1 MEQKRKEELLREVLA
16 LAKLTDPLFQE
27 KLHVLIE
34 HFESQEQ
41 ALQKVSAENQILLKE
56 REERIAVLHQ
66 IDEKKN
72 KVMLQQ
78 SKMAAMGEMMDII
91 AHQWKQ
97 PLNTLS
103 MINDMLKSDFEAN
116 RIDKNYIDDI
126 TDTTSIQIKYM
137 VNTLNEFR
145 KFFRPSKENEY
156 FSIHSALESVKI
168 ILKDELIQ
176 QNIVLETQ
184 IDKKI
189 KIEGAKNEF
198 VHLFI
203 NFIKNSI
210 EAFNENRIARRFITI
225 RAYNRHAKTII
236 EVEDN
241 AGGIPPYIL
250 NDIFKLNFTTKEK
263 TSGTGI
269 GLYMSMQIVQK
280 HNGILSVANTPEGA
294 IFTITL

>member
-27 KLHVLIE
+27 KLHALIE

-103 MINDMLKSDFEAN
+103 MINDMLKSDFEAG

-145 KFFRPSKENEY
+145 KFFRPSKENEF

-210 EAFNENRIARRFITI
+210 EAFNENRITHRSITI

-280 HNGILSVANTPEGA
+280 HNGILSVANTPQGA

>member
-1 MEQKRKEELLREVLA
+1 MEQKRKEQLLREVLA

-145 KFFRPSKENEY
+145 KFFRPSKENDH
-156 FSIHSALESVKI
+156 FTIHSALESVKV
-168 ILKDELIQ
+168 ILKDELIK
-176 QNIVLETQ
+176 QNVTLRIEV
-184 IDKKI
+184 DKKI
-189 KIEGAKNEF
+189 KVTGAKNEF

-210 EAFNENRIARRFITI
+210 EAFNENGIHERFVTI
-225 RAYNRHAKTII
+225 RADNRHAKTII

>member
-27 KLHVLIE
+27 KLHALIE

-145 KFFRPSKENEY
+145 KFFRPSKENDH
-156 FSIHSALESVKI
+156 FTIHSALESVKV
-168 ILKDELIQ
+168 ILKDELIK
-176 QNIVLETQ
+176 QNVTLHIE

-189 KIEGAKNEF
+189 KVTGAKNEF

-210 EAFNENRIARRFITI
+210 EAFNENGIHERFVTI

>member
-1 MEQKRKEELLREVLA
+1 MEKKKKEELLREVLA
-16 LAKLTDPLFQE
+16 LTKQTDPLFQE
-27 KLHVLIE
+27 KLHALID

-41 ALQKVSAENQILLKE
+41 ALQKISAENRLLLQE
-56 REERIAVLHQ
+56 REERIAILHQ

-103 MINDMLKSDFEAN
+103 MINDMLKSDFEAG
-116 RIDKNYIDDI
+116 RIDKSYIDDI

-176 QNIVLETQ
+176 QNIVLEAQ